1 MLSQVVDLVEVLLL
15 VVASEVVLPP
25 AADSVV
31 TMATM
36 ATAVVRLLRAA
47 FLPADLSPAV
57 ELAASRE
64 VSASLAE
71 RVVREKARVMVVK
84 PLSLLLLPLAP
95 PLAPPPAFPLD
106 SLAVALKANL
116 ASAAPLPLPLL
127 DPLSLVLAARVSMRV
142 KAETKEMVKASNA
155 STLARS
161 VPYRLRSPMGYL
173 CSFVAFSLPSTYRL
187 VYVCLWLLAQL
198 QSKKK

>member
-47 FLPADLSPAV
+47 FLPAVLSPAV

-127 DPLSLVLAARVSMRV
+127 DPLSLALAARVSMRV

-187 VYVCLWLLAQL
+187 DYVCLWLLAQL

>member
-47 FLPADLSPAV
+47 FLPAVLSPAV

-95 PLAPPPAFPLD
+95 PPAFPLD

-127 DPLSLVLAARVSMRV
+127 DPLSLALAARVSMRV

-187 VYVCLWLLAQL
+187 DYVCLWLLAQL